1 MKRCPRCN
9 EMLPLLSKVCPVCG
23 AVVESEDS
31 LTAEDMANSLE
42 YILHDIKE
50 IPVPGFVAGM
60 SRLSVFIVPIISI
73 FLLIIA
79 WISSA
84 GLFWILFVLS
94 LIWSVWVIV
103 KKFKGTFKA
112 DMAERDFK
120 KLKNDYEMTARIA
133 KRDFGENK
141 EVKKLLADI
150 STQIS
155 DVEESWNREI
165 RKNVFIWIAILA
177 VIIILSTTG
186 TCSVSSIVKENT
198 VSEVVDKSDW
208 KENVKAYLSVSEQE
222 QDNPEYRLTIVNE
235 IITAGQTAEAEKFFL
250 DNLMGKIGDMEC
262 AKAIAMAYVN
272 NGDKD
277 NAKTFVKKCT
287 AMRYKSDI
295 QKLENLLK

>member
-23 AVVESEDS
+23 AVVESENS
-31 LTAEDMANSLE
+31 PSAEEMANSLE
-42 YILHDIKE
+42 LILHDIKD

-60 SRLSVFIVPIISI
+60 SRISVFIVPIISI

-84 GLFWILFVLS
+84 GLFWILFFLS

-103 KKFKGTFKA
+103 KRFKGTFKA
-112 DMAERDFK
+112 DIAERDFK
-120 KLKNDYEMTARIA
+120 KLKNNYEMMSRIA

-155 DVEESWNREI
+155 EVEERWNREI

-186 TCSVSSIVKENT
+186 TCSVSSIVEENT
-198 VSEVVDKSDW
+198 SSEASVQCNWQDMVN
-208 KENVKAYLSVSEQE
+208 EYLSSSENE
-222 QDNPEYRLTIVNE
+222 QNNPELRLSIVNE
-235 IITAGQTAEAEKFFL
+235 IVNAGEVAEAEKFFL
-250 DNLMGKIGDMEC
+250 NNLMGNIGDMEC
-262 AKAIAMAYVN
+262 AKAIVMAYISDGN
-272 NGDKD
+272 KGD
-277 NAKTFVKKCT
+277 AKTFVKKCT
-287 AMRYKSDI
+287 SMRYKSDI